1 MSFAVS
7 YARASIGIRA
17 PLVTV
22 ETHITNGLPAFHIVG
37 LPETA
42 VKESKERV
50 RSALLNAQFE
60 FPDQRITVNL
70 APADLPKSGGRFDL
84 AIAIGILAA
93 SAQINK
99 EKLHEY
105 EFAGELALSGTIR
118 PIAGA
123 LSVAMG
129 AQQADRILILSPGNA
144 FEAALAN
151 SKGIYPADHLLS
163 VCAHLNGTRIL
174 PPHPQADFQLK
185 NRGSIKN
192 LSSVVGQEHARFA
205 LEIAASGGHN
215 LLFHGTPGAGKTLM
229 SECMPGILPTLS
241 EEQALEVGAIR
252 SLCGQTIDLEHWFTP
267 PFRAPHH
274 SASTAA
280 LVGGGNP
287 PKPGEI
293 SLAHQGVLFLDEL
306 PEFRRDALE
315 ALREPLES
323 GSITIARANA
333 QEKFPANFQLLA
345 AMNSCPCGYY
355 GCTQPSCRCSPQ
367 QIQRY
372 QRKVSG
378 PLLDRIDLN
387 VNVTPLSKQ
396 QLLNTPIALPE
407 SSEKVRERT
416 EKAQKIQME
425 RCGKLNNRLTRDEIL
440 HYCTVDPATQNLLE
454 NAIDRLHLS
463 ARAYQRLLKLART
476 IADIQEEANI
486 QESHIAQALSFRQT
500 SQICAKA

>member
-1 MSFAVS
+1 MSFAVT

-50 RSALLNAQFE
+50 RSALLNAHFE
-60 FPDQRITVNL
+60 FPDQRITINL

-93 SAQINK
+93 SAQINN
-99 EKLHEY
+99 EKLHHY
-105 EFAGELALSGTIR
+105 EFAGELALSGSIR

-123 LSVAMG
+123 LSFAMG
-129 AQQADRILILSPGNA
+129 TYSANRSLILSPGNA

-151 SKGIYPADHLLS
+151 TQGVYPADHLLS
-163 VCAHLNGTRIL
+163 VCAHLNETAIL
-174 PPHPQADFQLK
+174 ARHPEADFQMNK
-185 NRGSIKN
+185 KDSIKN
-192 LSSVVGQEHARFA
+192 LSSVLGQEHARFA

-229 SECMPGILPTLS
+229 SECLPGILPPLS
-241 EEQALEVGAIR
+241 EEQALEIGAIR
-252 SLCGQTIDLEHWFTP
+252 SLCGQTIDVEHWFNP

-287 PKPGEI
+287 PRPGEI
-293 SLAHQGVLFLDEL
+293 SLAHHGVLFLDEL

-323 GSITIARANA
+323 GNITIARANS
-333 QEKFPANFQLLA
+333 QEKFPSHFQLLA
-345 AMNSCPCGYY
+345 AMNPCPCGYN
-355 GCTQPSCRCSPQ
+355 GCTYPPCRCTPQ

-372 QRKVSG
+372 QRKISG

-387 VNVTPLSKQ
+387 VNVAPLSKH
-396 QLLNTPIALPE
+396 QLLNTPTILPE
-407 SSEKVRERT
+407 SSENVRERT
-416 EKAQKIQME
+416 QKAQKIQIE
-425 RCGKLNNRLTRDEIL
+425 RCGKLNNRLNRDEIQY
-440 HYCTVDPATQNLLE
+440 YCKVDPATQNLLE

-463 ARAYQRLLKLART
+463 ARAFQRILKLART
-476 IADIQEEANI
+476 IADIQEAATIEEN
-486 QESHIAQALSFRQT
+486 HIAQALSFRQT
-500 SQICAKA
+500 C